1 MSDTRDDPPPTFG
14 GNVITF
20 AIPRP
25 DRPSRRE
32 RPNVIVFFTD
42 QQRWDTA
49 GVHGNRSGLTPT
61 FDRMAACATHVA
73 RSFTVQPVCGP
84 SRACMQTGMYATQS
98 GCYRNG
104 VPLAEDAATLARS
117 FRRAGYHTGYI
128 GKWHLASGEPVAPD
142 ERGGYESWLGAD
154 KLEFTSDAYH
164 TVVFD
169 EDQRPHKLPGYRVD
183 ALTDAAIRF
192 VDEHQDE
199 PFFLFLSFLEPH
211 HQNHVDAYPPPEGS
225 LEPYQDAW
233 TPPDLRA
240 LGGSS
245 PQHLAGY
252 YGMVRRLDDAFGR
265 LLDALRSLGLRDD
278 TVVLF
283 TSDHGNHFKT
293 RNDEYKRS
301 GHDASLRVPT
311 VFAGPGFDGGGR
323 VQRLVSILDLSATLC
338 DAAAVDLPEGHE
350 GRSILPLI
358 RDPRSP
364 WRDELFFQI
373 SESEVGR
380 GLRTQRWKYGVTAPD
395 ADPWRDA
402 HAARYV
408 EAYLYDLEH
417 DPYELDNL
425 SGQDNH
431 RRVAEQLRQRL
442 LERMTEIGEPPTTIE
457 PAAAR
462 PRYQQREVFDDELDQ

>member
-1 MSDTRDDPPPTFG
+1 MPDAGDDSTPTF
-14 GNVITF
+14 VDDAITF

-25 DRPSRRE
+25 RPPLRGE

-42 QQRWDTA
+42 QQRWDTT

-61 FDRMAACATHVA
+61 FDRMAAYATHVA

-84 SRACMQTGMYATQS
+84 SRACMQTAVYATQS

-104 VPLAEDAATLARS
+104 IPLGEEAETLARS
-117 FRRAGYHTGYI
+117 FRAAGYHTGYI
-128 GKWHLASGEPVAPD
+128 GKWHLASGEPVAPG
-142 ERGGYESWLGAD
+142 ERGGYESWLAAN

-169 EDQRPHKLPGYRVD
+169 EDTRPHRLPGYRVD

-225 LEPYQDAW
+225 LEAYQDAW

-245 PQHLAGY
+245 QQHLPGY
-252 YGMVRRLDDAFGR
+252 YGMVKRLDEAFGR

-293 RNDEYKRS
+293 RNHEYKRS

-311 VFAGPGFDGGGR
+311 VVTGPGFDGGGR
-323 VQRLVSILDLSATLC
+323 VERLVSILDLGVTLC
-338 DAAAVDLPEGHE
+338 DAAGVDPPAGHQ
-350 GRSILPLI
+350 GRSILPLL
-358 RDPRSP
+358 RDRHAP
-364 WRDELFFQI
+364 WRDELFFQV

-380 GLRTQRWKYGVTAPD
+380 GVRTQRWKYGVTAPG
-395 ADPWRDA
+395 ADPWNDA
-402 HAARYV
+402 HAAHYV

-425 SGQDNH
+425 IGQENH
-431 RRVAEQLRQRL
+431 LRVAEHLRERL
-442 LERMTEIGEPPTTIE
+442 LERMAEIGEPPATVG
-457 PAAAR
+457 PAEAR

>member
-1 MSDTRDDPPPTFG
+1 MRDDHDDPIPTF
-14 GNVITF
+14 VDDAITF

-25 DRPSRRE
+25 RPPLRGE

-42 QQRWDTA
+42 QQRWDTT
-49 GVHGNRSGLTPT
+49 GVHGNRSGLTPN
-61 FDRMAACATHVA
+61 FDRMATYATHVA

-84 SRACMQTGMYATQS
+84 SRACMQTGAFATQS

-104 VPLAEDAATLARS
+104 IPLAEDAPTLARS
-117 FRRAGYHTGYI
+117 FREAGYRTGYI
-128 GKWHLASGEPVAPD
+128 GKWHLASGEPVGPG
-142 ERGGYESWLGAD
+142 ERGGYESWLGAN

-169 EDQRPHKLPGYRVD
+169 EQSRPHRLPGYRVD

-192 VDEHQDE
+192 VDEHRDE

-225 LEPYQDAW
+225 LEAYQDAW

-245 PQHLAGY
+245 QQHLAGY

-311 VFAGPGFDGGGR
+311 VVTGPGFDGGGR
-323 VQRLVSILDLSATLC
+323 VERLVSILDLTVTLC
-338 DAAAVDLPEGHE
+338 DAAGVDPPEGHQ
-350 GRSILPLI
+350 GHSILPLL
-358 RDPRSP
+358 RDRQTP

-380 GLRTQRWKYGVTAPD
+380 GIRTQRWKYGVTAPD
-395 ADPWRDA
+395 ADPWNDP
-402 HAARYV
+402 HASRYV
-408 EAYLYDLEH
+408 ESYLYDLEH

-425 SGQDNH
+425 IGQENH
-431 RRVAEQLRQRL
+431 LRVAEHLRRRM
-442 LERMTEIGEPPTTIE
+442 LERMTEIGEPE
-457 PAAAR
+457 AVVEAASPR
-462 PRYQQREVFDDELDQ
+462 DRYQQREVFDDELDQ